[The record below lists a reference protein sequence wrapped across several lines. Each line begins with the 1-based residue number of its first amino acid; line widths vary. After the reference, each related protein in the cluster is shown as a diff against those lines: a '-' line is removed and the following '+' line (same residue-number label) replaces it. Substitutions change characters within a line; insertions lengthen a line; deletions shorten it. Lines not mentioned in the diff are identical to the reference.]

1 MEMRVAVEGA
11 EIHVVTRGAG
21 LPCLVLSS
29 IGTRPFEKQLPAE
42 LDRSLQLCFVDLRGS
57 GRSTGEASALDFDVL
72 AQDLEAVRRAI
83 GAERVLVFG
92 HSILGALAVEYA
104 RRCPR
109 SVSHLILVGTP
120 PSGDME
126 RLVAAASAFFEQ
138 DASPDRKQQLAK
150 NLASLPPDPRQISTE
165 QMLLSQT
172 PKRFSDPRFDAAPYF
187 AEAEVNRDFFMHLMG
202 KLTAAW
208 QLPADALALPTLLAL
223 GRHDYVLPHF
233 SWDGVLDRYPRVT
246 RQLFEHSGHQPFLE
260 EPERFCSVVNA
271 WLAGQ

>member
-1 MEMRVAVEGA
+1 MLVAVEGGQ
-11 EIHVVTRGAG
+11 IHVVTRGAG

-42 LDRSLQLCFVDLRGS
+42 LDQVLRPCFVDLRGS
-57 GRSTGEASALDFDVL
+57 GRSTGEPSALDFDVL

-104 RRCPR
+104 RRCPQ

-120 PSGDME
+120 PSGDMD
-126 RLVAAASAFFEQ
+126 RLAAEAAAFFER
-138 DASPDRKQQLAK
+138 DASQDRKQQLAT
-150 NLASLPPDPRQISTE
+150 NLASLPSDPREASAE

-187 AEAEVNRDFFMHLMG
+187 AEAEVSMGFFMHLLG
-202 KLTAAW
+202 TLTAGW
-208 QLPADALALPTLLAL
+208 RLQADALALPTLLAL
-223 GRHDYVLPHF
+223 GRHDYVMPHV
-233 SWDGVLDRYPRVT
+233 SWDGVLDQYPHLT
-246 RQLFEHSGHQPFLE
+246 RQLFEHSGHQAFLE
-260 EPERFCSVVNA
+260 EPARFCAVVRA
-271 WLAGQ
+271 WLSGQ